1 MFYLADVNYGAD
13 SDKIIVAA
21 GNYTEAMSIVERD
34 YTKHNLTIYSI
45 SIELINDTNIL
56 NIPEDLDIEGLK
68 EVQQLGAQ
76 NQDAKLLYKKYFL
89 CYNNNVKNER
99 KRKIMMKWLFGS
111 KYMEEVE
118 EREFKALENYFYAL
132 QSYFRLK
139 VISKEEYDYETAII
153 LAKLEV
159 LEETFN

>member
-1 MFYLADVNYGAD
+1 
-13 SDKIIVAA
+13 
-21 GNYTEAMSIVERD
+21 
-34 YTKHNLTIYSI
+34 
-45 SIELINDTNIL
+45 
-56 NIPEDLDIEGLK
+56 
-68 EVQQLGAQ
+68 
-76 NQDAKLLYKKYFL
+76 
-89 CYNNNVKNER
+89 
-99 KRKIMMKWLFGS
+99 MMKWLFGS
-111 KYMEEVE
+111 KYMEEAE